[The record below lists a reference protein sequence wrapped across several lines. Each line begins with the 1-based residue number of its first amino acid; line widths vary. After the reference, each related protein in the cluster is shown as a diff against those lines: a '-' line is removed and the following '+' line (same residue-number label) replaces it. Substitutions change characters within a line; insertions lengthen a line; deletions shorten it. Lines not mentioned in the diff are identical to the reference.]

1 MQLVVGLGNPGPRYA
16 GTRHNAGFLVVE
28 RLAQRR
34 GMRFAPQR
42 QALVARGAAGLV
54 LAQPTTFMNL
64 SGAAVQALMTRHGV
78 RPSALLV
85 VHDDLDLPLGRLRF
99 KHGGGAGGQRGVQD
113 TIARIGPAFDRLKVG
128 ISRPPPRWEVERW
141 VLSRF
146 ADEER
151 DLLERVIEAGA
162 DSVER
167 WLDGGLEPAQNWAN
181 GLDLRPLEGPP
192 DGAKETAPG
201 AVSPADERA
210 AAAPDDRDPPS

>member
-28 RLAQRR
+28 RLARRR
-34 GMRFAPQR
+34 GLTLASQR
-42 QALVARGAAGLV
+42 QALVARAPGGLL

-78 RPSALLV
+78 RPAELLV

-99 KHGGGAGGQRGVQD
+99 RHGGSAGGQRGVQD

-128 ISRPPPRWEVERW
+128 ISRPPPRWEGERW

-146 ADEER
+146 DDDEH
-151 DLLERVIEAGA
+151 DLVERVVEAAA
-162 DSVER
+162 DGVER
-167 WLDGGLEPAQNWAN
+167 WLEGGLEPAQSWAN
-181 GLDLRPLEGPP
+181 GLDLR
-192 DGAKETAPG
+192 
-201 AVSPADERA
+201 
-210 AAAPDDRDPPS
+210 APDPAATADADTSDAD